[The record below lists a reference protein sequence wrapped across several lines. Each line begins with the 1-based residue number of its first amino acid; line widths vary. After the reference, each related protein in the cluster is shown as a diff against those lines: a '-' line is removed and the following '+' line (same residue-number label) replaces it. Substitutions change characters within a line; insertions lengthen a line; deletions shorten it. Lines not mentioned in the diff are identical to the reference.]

1 MGYEADGGQRYHI
14 LTELESRV
22 SNADPAR
29 IGHDIL
35 ILAVHVDNCAMTG
48 SSREL
53 IIKYKLNFTSSM
65 SSTRSRIW
73 GLFTGIKISRNRVAR
88 AIALSQTAYLESIQ
102 FVYENDIK
110 GSGRSLEGNRTRGGL
125 GCGGGTIGKD

>member
-1 MGYEADGGQRYHI
+1 VGYEADGGQRYHI

-53 IIKYKLNFTSSM
+53 IIKYKLNEQY
-65 SSTRSRIW
+65 
-73 GLFTGIKISRNRVAR
+73 
-88 AIALSQTAYLESIQ
+88 ALT
-102 FVYENDIK
+102 N
-110 GSGRSLEGNRTRGGL
+110 L
-125 GCGGGTIGKD
+125 GPIHWHQN